1 MTLKKLLPAIVAG
14 LVIGIVEIIPF
25 IKSLT
30 CCILVPF
37 AVYYAMTLE
46 VKGNKKSEPFSL
58 GEGIRLGILTG
69 IFGAFFA
76 VFFDSFLTFVLRSND
91 FVAAFPQMEAFI
103 ENFSVPEETKR
114 EILSML
120 QAIAEDIKTTGFSAV
135 YTLSMLVS
143 NLIFN
148 IILGIIGGLIGIKFA
163 NKKFFYN

>member
-1 MTLKKLLPAIVAG
+1 LKKLLPAIVAG

-37 AVYYAMTLE
+37 AVYYAMNLE
-46 VKGNKKSEPFSL
+46 VKGNKKATPFTL
-58 GEGIRLGILTG
+58 AEGIRLGILTG

-76 VFFDSFLTFVLRSND
+76 VFLDSFLTFILRSND

-103 ENFSVPEETKR
+103 QSFGVPEQTKK
-114 EILSML
+114 EVLAML
-120 QAIAEDIKTTGFSAV
+120 QSIVEEIKTTGISIV
-135 YTLSMLVS
+135 YSFSMLIS

-148 IILGIIGGLIGIKFA
+148 TILGLLGGLIGVKFI
-163 NKKFFYN
+163 NKKYFS